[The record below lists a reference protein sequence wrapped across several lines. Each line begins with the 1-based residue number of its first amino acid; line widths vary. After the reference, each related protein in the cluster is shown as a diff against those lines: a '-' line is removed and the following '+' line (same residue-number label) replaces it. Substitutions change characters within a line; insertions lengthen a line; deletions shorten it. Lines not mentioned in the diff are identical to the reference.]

1 MPTTAVAGPSPALL
15 TDQYELTMLEAARA
29 HGTAGR
35 HCVFE
40 VFARRLG
47 PGRRYAVL
55 AGLGRVLDAVV
66 NFRFTDSQLEFL
78 AQLGPLTPPT
88 IDWLAQYRFTGE
100 IDGYQEGEIF
110 FPHSPILRVES
121 DFATGVI
128 LETVILSI
136 LNHDVAVASA
146 ASRMVA
152 HSMGRPI
159 IEMGSRRTHEQAA
172 VAAARAAYIAG
183 FASTSNLQA
192 GKRYGVPT
200 AGTAA
205 HAFTLLHD
213 SEQEAFAAQVA
224 ALGVGTT
231 LLVDTYDVTEGIA
244 TALAVAGPHLGGI
257 RLDSGDLGELAR
269 AARVQLD
276 AAGATK
282 TRIIATSDLDEYAL
296 EELAEAPID
305 GYGVGTSVVTGS
317 GVPAA
322 GLVFKAVEVDG
333 RPVAKASAGEK
344 SSVGGRKE
352 AVRQVDG
359 RAVAELVGPGAQ
371 VRPGS
376 ADRPLIVALMRDG
389 QRLDDQSLQA
399 ARARHAAALAELPDE
414 ARDLSPGGPVIPTV
428 RVPI

>member
-1 MPTTAVAGPSPALL
+1 MSSSSPDLQSSALL
-15 TDQYELTMLEAARA
+15 TDRYELTMLEAARQR
-29 HGTAGR
+29 GTAGR

-55 AGLGRVLDAVV
+55 AGMGRVLDAVAD
-66 NFRFTDSQLEFL
+66 FRFTETQLEFL
-78 AQLGPLTPPT
+78 AALGPLSPPT
-88 IDWLAQYRFTGE
+88 IDWLAGYRFTGE

-110 FPHSPILRVES
+110 FPNSPIMRVES

-128 LETVILSI
+128 LETVVLSI

-152 HSMGRPI
+152 HSNGRPI

-172 VAAARAAYIAG
+172 VAAARAAYVAG

-192 GKRYGVPT
+192 GQRYDLPT

-213 SEQEAFAAQVA
+213 TEREAFAAQVA

-231 LLVDTYDVTEGIA
+231 LLVDTYDVTAGIA
-244 TALAVAGPHLGGI
+244 TALEVAGTQLGAI

-269 AARVQLD
+269 SARAQLD
-276 AAGATK
+276 AAGAGQ

-296 EELAEAPID
+296 EALASAPID

-322 GLVFKAVEVDG
+322 GLVFKVVEVDG
-333 RPVAKASAGEK
+333 RPVAKVSAGEK
-344 SSVGGRKE
+344 TSVGGRKE

-371 VRPGS
+371 ARPGS
-376 ADRPLIVALMRDG
+376 ADRSLVVPLMRAG
-389 QRLDDQSLQA
+389 QRLDDPALEV
-399 ARARHAAALAELPDE
+399 ARSRHAAALAELPDE
-414 ARDLSPGGPVIPTV
+414 ARDLTAGGPVIPSV
-428 RVPI
+428 RV